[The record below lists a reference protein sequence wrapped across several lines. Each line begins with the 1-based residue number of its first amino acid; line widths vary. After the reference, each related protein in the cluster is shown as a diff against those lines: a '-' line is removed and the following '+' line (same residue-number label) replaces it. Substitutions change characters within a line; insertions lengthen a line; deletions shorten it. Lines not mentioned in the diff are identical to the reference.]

1 MKKWLSA
8 FSYRLS
14 ARKEVISMADSR
26 KPTADSLANMV
37 APNPLIDVQ
46 NLNVRFGRQ
55 QVLRDVTL
63 SVPRGQTLA
72 VFGFSMVA
80 CLGVNDAIKV
90 AMIKWRVPTA
100 ALLR

>member
-1 MKKWLSA
+1 MNIDIGIEASKRHAETNVGQEHRRTL
-8 FSYRLS
+8 
-14 ARKEVISMADSR
+14 
-26 KPTADSLANMV
+26 TAPAWWPGWCPS
-37 APNPLIDVQ
+37 
-46 NLNVRFGRQ
+46 
-55 QVLRDVTL
+55 
-63 SVPRGQTLA
+63 PRGQTLA